1 MWLMWL
7 VIGIIF
13 AIAEMINSGFFLI
26 WFTVGALAALITSL
40 ITSNVAIQLIVFL
53 TISILLLLTLT
64 KYCTAH
70 FSKRDA
76 IATNIDALIGKTGTV
91 LEAIGEHATDVGQV
105 KLDGEIWSAISSND
119 LPIKKGSKV
128 IIDEIRGV
136 RLVVHEAPVDSNS
149 TNPNIEQM

>member
-13 AIAEMINSGFFLI
+13 AIAEMINNGFFLI
-26 WFTVGALAALITSL
+26 WFTAGALAALITSL

-64 KYCTAH
+64 KYCTTH

-149 TNPNIEQM
+149 TNPNMEQM